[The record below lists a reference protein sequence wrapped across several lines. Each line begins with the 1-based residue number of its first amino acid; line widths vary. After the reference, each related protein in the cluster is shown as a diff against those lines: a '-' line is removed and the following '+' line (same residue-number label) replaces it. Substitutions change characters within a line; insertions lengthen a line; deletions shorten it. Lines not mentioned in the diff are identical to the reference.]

1 MLGAILAVLSAAAF
15 ALNNAA
21 ARRGVVTGTPAQ
33 GMVVTIPIGVICFL
47 PIAILT
53 GGVARLAQF
62 QPEAIAWL
70 VGVGLLHFLLGRYSN
85 YRASQLAGVNLTAPV
100 IQLQV
105 VVTLVLAVVVLHEPC
120 TALQMIGGGLMLAG
134 SFITQRPPR
143 TARSSSNDGASISV
157 AASSLPTFAPRHA
170 AGYLFAS
177 IAALAYG
184 TTPIMVRT
192 ALEGLGPLSGIV
204 GALIAYTAATV
215 AICLALF
222 SPPLRRNVIALKR
235 ENLPWFV
242 YSGVFVAAAQ
252 GLFYSAV
259 AVAPIMLVVP
269 LMQSALVFRF
279 LFAMWLNPDQEV
291 FNAGVVIGTLVSILG
306 ACLVSIDTNTILNAL
321 AVPEALARLLHWP
334 I

>member
-1 MLGAILAVLSAAAF
+1 
-15 ALNNAA
+15 
-21 ARRGVVTGTPAQ
+21 
-33 GMVVTIPIGVICFL
+33 
-47 PIAILT
+47 
-53 GGVARLAQF
+53 
-62 QPEAIAWL
+62 
-70 VGVGLLHFLLGRYSN
+70 
-85 YRASQLAGVNLTAPV
+85 
-100 IQLQV
+100 
-105 VVTLVLAVVVLHEPC
+105 
-120 TALQMIGGGLMLAG
+120 
-134 SFITQRPPR
+134 
-143 TARSSSNDGASISV
+143 
-157 AASSLPTFAPRHA
+157 
-170 AGYLFAS
+170 
-177 IAALAYG
+177 
-184 TTPIMVRT
+184 MVRT

-259 AVAPIMLVVP
+259 RRCADHVGRAPDAVGSGVSLP
-269 LMQSALVFRF
+269 LRHVAQ
-279 LFAMWLNPDQEV
+279 PDQEV

>member
-1 MLGAILAVLSAAAF
+1 VLGAILAVLSAASF

-33 GMVVTIPIGVICFL
+33 GMVITIPIGVLFFL

-53 GGVARLAQF
+53 GGIARLAQF
-62 QPEAIAWL
+62 SPEAIAWL

-105 VVTLVLAVVVLHEPC
+105 VVTLVLAVAVLHEPC

-143 TARSSSNDGASISV
+143 AAPSTSKDESSGNLPVSGS
-157 AASSLPTFAPRHA
+157 PTFAPRHA

-177 IAALAYG
+177 IAALSYG

-204 GALIAYTAATV
+204 GALIAYTAATI
-215 AICLALF
+215 AIGLALF
-222 SPPLRRNVIALKR
+222 SPALRRNVLTLKR
-235 ENLPWFV
+235 ENVPWFI
-242 YSGVFVAAAQ
+242 YSGVLVAAAQ

-269 LMQSALVFRF
+269 LMQSALVFRII
-279 LFAMWLNPDQEV
+279 FAMWLNPGHEV
-291 FNAGVVIGTLVSILG
+291 FNAAVVIGTLVSILG
-306 ACLVSIDTNTILNAL
+306 ACLVSIDTNTILDAAPLPETL
-321 AVPEALARLLHWP
+321 AHLLRRQ